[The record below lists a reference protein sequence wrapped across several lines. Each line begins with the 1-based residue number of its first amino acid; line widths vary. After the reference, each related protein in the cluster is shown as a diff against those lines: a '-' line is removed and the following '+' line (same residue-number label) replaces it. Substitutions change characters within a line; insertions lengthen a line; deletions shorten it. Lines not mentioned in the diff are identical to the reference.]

1 MLCCVY
7 GGTQIIFVWRIIVWT
22 RCVCVCASLLEG
34 AILLF
39 GLTLL
44 LHPFLWSPL
53 PHCPLRT
60 SRDAVAHNLNHFLLI
75 PFPISYILAILLI
88 IIFFVGFIFLVQHT
102 RILAL
107 HTTYSGHCPVLETQ
121 RFFFGGGSCE
131 KETEIV
137 CVRVCVSM

>member
-1 MLCCVY
+1 MYVRGVSRSLICAVLC
-7 GGTQIIFVWRIIVWT
+7 VWWHTDHLRVENHCLDSV
-22 RCVCVCASLLEG
+22 CVCVCASLLEG

-88 IIFFVGFIFLVQHT
+88 IIFFCRFYFSCAAHSHSGAAHNILWAVPCVGNAT
-102 RILAL
+102 
-107 HTTYSGHCPVLETQ
+107 
-121 RFFFGGGSCE
+121 FFFWGRL
-131 KETEIV
+131 V
-137 CVRVCVSM
+137 